1 MLWLQ
6 TSHSLSGR
14 TGRRDRVALD
24 RSRDRNDFHGVVTLH
39 FRKLLHPGFLLAC
52 YRLRVGI
59 TLDASTLLQPLSPW
73 LEAFCSREQAGRGG
87 REGGARPLWPPR
99 LSH

>member
-1 MLWLQ
+1 M
-6 TSHSLSGR
+6 
-14 TGRRDRVALD
+14 ALD

-59 TLDASTLLQPLSPW
+59 DLHSELDLIDTPLSF
-73 LEAFCSREQAGRGG
+73 LASNI
-87 REGGARPLWPPR
+87 
-99 LSH
+99 